1 MYIIKHRTRRRAVRI
16 PHAIDDGY
24 YVVSGSWKRG
34 DGQLVGTVEE
44 AAEIAMDVWR
54 EKLKLAPQ
62 APTIWEMFPHW
73 YRMEYYECGE
83 GYAHPVTETCSGQCV
98 LHG

>member
-16 PHAIDDGY
+16 PHAVDDGY
-24 YVVSGSWKRG
+24 YVVSGSQKRG

-44 AAEIAMDVWR
+44 AAEIAIDVWR

-62 APTIWEMFPHW
+62 APTIWDRYPDHRALMI
-73 YRMEYYECGE
+73 RL
-83 GYAHPVTETCSGQCV
+83 SGI
-98 LHG
+98 LYTAPKRDGHRRRA